1 MENDVGP
8 SPRLWQIYTQ
18 SQTIPPN
25 TYSSV
30 SGPPASI
37 TATAPRRAL
46 MDITPRTINKDF
58 DSSLPRSSAKRRLP
72 SVSGGV
78 PLTLSGRRSPEPTLK
93 KENIIRSSEPSG
105 FNSKQTLASKVPT
118 RPQNKTLASPRS
130 TPRPMS
136 TLSNAS
142 SRLSYAATISSSIA
156 IPNVSS
162 DSSSDDGSGSA
173 WHRPTTFVTPPSS
186 LSRTC
191 PFTDTKQNSP
201 TFQIARMGIGEGDE
215 RSFADIFSDSWDD
228 SSIVTGQSVIG
239 RGSQAASSTV
249 QPRSRIAASAVLGRG
264 TYQSGVTRHIPIPVS
279 ATTVTSRSTV
289 LALTAPHGTPAD
301 IFDQPSYA
309 TQLDSTWTLSAA
321 TDGSGGCDSRHEL
334 ANKTDSEDDYED
346 PFVFDSNPH
355 LVLVA
360 SQSRTQPLS
369 NLPHTTPPSNASF
382 TIIAPKDLS
391 SSPPSPPPSPP
402 SRTSRFRSGTVHR
415 EDRPKPIAR
424 SRFSITPI
432 EAPKPGSGCEQDTF
446 RRFSLRRMTRVD
458 GRTVF
463 VQDIGDEVVGDE
475 HQEGGGGGE
484 GGERKSVGRWR
495 VQVDADGLPEDMLQM
510 LDELE
515 GFAEDLKNMNEGDV
529 DANVSPRIA
538 GSELEKGEVGGAKDV
553 MAKETMTAVP
563 KIVVTQSF
571 QSMTN
576 AVELKLP
583 ESSTSGSVGTLGS
596 IGESYA
602 SVLEGVLELCG
613 AYEVG
618 GDDAQE
624 DSMASEFESDDDEV
638 ESEEEGVPIPR
649 LDKGKWRAVEDVIA
663 VQEVQMAEVIIEAV
677 VSIISPCICSI
688 RLTNVHPGISFVRG
702 ELAQLSIQGQLFLR
716 LPPRCS
722 SCHYF
727 FNVSPTEHISLFLV
741 LSRVPLR

>member
-1 MENDVGP
+1 
-8 SPRLWQIYTQ
+8 
-18 SQTIPPN
+18 
-25 TYSSV
+25 
-30 SGPPASI
+30 
-37 TATAPRRAL
+37 
-46 MDITPRTINKDF
+46 
-58 DSSLPRSSAKRRLP
+58 
-72 SVSGGV
+72 
-78 PLTLSGRRSPEPTLK
+78 
-93 KENIIRSSEPSG
+93 
-105 FNSKQTLASKVPT
+105 
-118 RPQNKTLASPRS
+118 
-130 TPRPMS
+130 MS
-136 TLSNAS
+136 TLSNAQ
-142 SRLSYAATISSSIA
+142 SRFSYAASNSPSIA
-156 IPNVSS
+156 ISNASS
-162 DSSSDDGSGSA
+162 NSSSDYDAGST

-239 RGSQAASSTV
+239 RGSQAASSAV
-249 QPRSRIAASAVLGRG
+249 QPRSGIAASAVLGRG
-264 TYQSGVTRHIPIPVS
+264 TSQSGATRRIPIPVS
-279 ATTVTSRSTV
+279 ATTVTSGNTV
-289 LALTAPHGTPAD
+289 LALAAPHGTIAD
-301 IFDQPSYA
+301 IFDQPSCA
-309 TQLDSTWTLSAA
+309 TQLDSNWTLSAA

-360 SQSRTQPLS
+360 SQSRSQSLS

-415 EDRPKPIAR
+415 EDRPKSIAR

-432 EAPKPGSGCEQDTF
+432 EAPQPGPGNEQDTF

-458 GRTVF
+458 GGTVF
-463 VQDIGDEVVGDE
+463 VQDIGDELVGDE
-475 HQEGGGGGE
+475 NREDDGSGE
-484 GGERKSVGRWR
+484 GRERKSIGRWR
-495 VQVDADGLPEDMLQM
+495 VEVDADGLPEDMLQM

-515 GFAEDLKNMNEGDV
+515 GFAKDLRDMNEEDL
-529 DANVSPRIA
+529 DANISPRIA
-538 GSELEKGEVGGAKDV
+538 GSDLVKDEAGDV
-553 MAKETMTAVP
+553 MAEETMTAVP

-583 ESSTSGSVGTLGS
+583 ESGTSGSVGTLGS

-613 AYEVG
+613 AYEASEDGV
-618 GDDAQE
+618 QE
-624 DSMASEFESDDDEV
+624 DSMASEFESDNDEV
-638 ESEEEGVPIPR
+638 ESEDESFPIPR
-649 LDKGKWRAVEDVIA
+649 LDKGKWRAVEDATA
-663 VQEVQMAEVIIEAV
+663 VREAQEEVILEAV
-677 VSIISPCICSI
+677 VSITSPYTCSP
-688 RLTNVHPGISFVRG
+688 RLTNIHSGLSSVRG
-702 ELAQLSIQGQLFLR
+702 ELAQLSIQG
-716 LPPRCS
+716 
-722 SCHYF
+722 
-727 FNVSPTEHISLFLV
+727 
-741 LSRVPLR
+741 